1 MSKMKRP
8 KFEDCLG
15 LINQEIIKR
24 KSKWSLSS
32 IAWMDY
38 DDVSQIIR
46 FHIYQKWKQY
56 NPEKP
61 LQPWV
66 SIIITNQLRNLIRNH
81 YTNYARPCLRCDA
94 AVDSDG
100 CKIYKEQCDACPLF
114 AHWKKYKQPATFV
127 KLPVSI
133 ENHNYEVYEI
143 PDNNNYGIEDI
154 KKLHEVMKKILK
166 PIEYQVY
173 KGLYI
178 DHEEESVV
186 AKRLGFISNEK
197 GRTPGYRQI
206 KNITKSI
213 IIKAKEYIEKEGLD

>member
-1 MSKMKRP
+1 MPKIKRP
-8 KFEDCLG
+8 KFEDCLD
-15 LINQEIIKR
+15 LINIEINKR
-24 KSKWSLSS
+24 KSKWNLSS
-32 IAWMDY
+32 IAWMDF

-46 FHIYQKWKQY
+46 FHIHQKWKQY

-61 LQPWV
+61 LQPWI

-94 AVDSDG
+94 AIDNDG
-100 CKIYKEQCDACPLF
+100 CKIYKEQCESCPLY
-114 AHWKKYKQPATFV
+114 AHWKKNKQPATFV

-133 ENHNYEVYEI
+133 ENHNYEVH
-143 PDNNNYGIEDI
+143 GIEDNYSYRTEDI
-154 KKLHEVMKKILK
+154 QKLHDIMKKILK

-178 DHEEESVV
+178 DHLDEAAV
-186 AKRLGFISNEK
+186 AKKLGFISNEK
-197 GRTPGYRQI
+197 GRSPGYRQI

-213 IIKAKEYIEKEGLD
+213 IIKAKIYIEKEGLD